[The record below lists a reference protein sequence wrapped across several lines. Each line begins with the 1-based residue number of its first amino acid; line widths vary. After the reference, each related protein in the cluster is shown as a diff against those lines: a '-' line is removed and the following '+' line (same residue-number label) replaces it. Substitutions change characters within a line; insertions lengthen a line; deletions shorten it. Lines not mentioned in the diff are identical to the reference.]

1 MCRIVLYLVFL
12 SLCRWISNIWSFNGP
27 HRSYSIFGHS
37 RLAPSFRYGSSP
49 LVRRSRHSCRL
60 IALGRSC
67 LSYNLSIAEL
77 RRTSLL
83 AVRPHETK
91 TGRLSLSI
99 GVP

>member
-1 MCRIVLYLVFL
+1 MSCLLLYNTLALF
-12 SLCRWISNIWSFNGP
+12 FGP
-27 HRSYSIFGHS
+27 HRSYSIFGHG
-37 RLAPSFRYGSSP
+37 RLAPSFR
-49 LVRRSRHSCRL
+49 HFCRL

-67 LSYNLSIAEL
+67 LSYNLSMAEL